1 MTNHRL
7 LYQMMIEAKMHRYL
21 IMSQAQMK
29 SCLLYLTKI
38 DLADIK
44 IDLADINQVDIN
56 QAKFKIKID
65 LAESSPNA
73 MS

>member
-38 DLADIK
+38 DLADI
-44 IDLADINQVDIN
+44 NQVDIN